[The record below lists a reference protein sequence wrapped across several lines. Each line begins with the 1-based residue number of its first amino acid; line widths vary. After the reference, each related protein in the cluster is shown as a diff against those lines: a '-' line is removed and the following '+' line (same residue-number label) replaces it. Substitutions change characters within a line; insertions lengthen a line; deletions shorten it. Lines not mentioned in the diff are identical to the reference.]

1 METLALFV
9 EDDNR
14 KPHSLGSSS
23 LEAGKLDEWSLVQ
36 AATTEMSPEDQ
47 ELLKEYHHSFDDER
61 VDLDLIMHLL
71 QNICTS
77 SEEGERLSCLVTT

>member
-1 METLALFV
+1 MNDHMETLALFV

-47 ELLKEYHHSFDDER
+47 ELL
-61 VDLDLIMHLL
+61 
-71 QNICTS
+71 
-77 SEEGERLSCLVTT
+77 